1 MDNVKEE
8 FKKTSNSNE
17 LNESLVFAVIGAGNT
32 GQALAGYLTYKG
44 HKVRLYDRSAWR
56 FKYLRHHN
64 MNLGDAFSSSQ
75 HIDVITTD
83 LRRAVEGAD
92 VIIISVVSTAHAE
105 VAQKLSQFLKNG
117 QVVLLHPGRTGGA
130 FIFKK
135 VVEETKKD
143 LRLTIGEFE
152 TSLFATRITQEGAK
166 VRYYGVKK
174 NVHLAMMPPD
184 DAIKVWPLIK
194 NIFPQVEMAP
204 NVLYTSL
211 SNYGA
216 MLHPAPV
223 IFNVGRIEN
232 GFRYTHY
239 IEGITPSIARFIE
252 KLDSERIK
260 LGKCFN
266 IRLRPLTVWLS
277 DVYGSK
283 GNNLFDLL
291 QNTKAYHSIL
301 GPDTIQHRYLIEDTL
316 TGLVP
321 MLHLARKCEVR
332 LPAIETLV
340 NMINY
345 LVDIDVMAFGRNLED
360 MGLRKM
366 KVEEIIKYAESGV
379 KE

>member
-1 MDNVKEE
+1 ME
-8 FKKTSNSNE
+8 KKGLT
-17 LNESLVFAVIGAGNT
+17 FAIIGAGNT

-44 HKVRLYDRSAWR
+44 HTVRLYDRSAWR
-56 FKYLRHHN
+56 FKYLNHHN
-64 MNLGDAFSSSQ
+64 MNLSDDFSSTQ
-75 HIDVITTD
+75 HINTLTTD
-83 LRRAVEGAD
+83 LRKAVEGAD
-92 VIIISVVSTAHAE
+92 VIIVSIVSTAHME
-105 VAQKLSQFLKNG
+105 IAQKLAQFLQNG
-117 QVVLLHPGRTGGA
+117 QMVLLHPGRTGGA

-143 LRLTIGEFE
+143 LRLVIGEFE
-152 TSLFATRITQEGAK
+152 SSLFATRVTKDGSK
-166 VRYYGVKK
+166 VRYYGVKS
-174 NVHLAMMPPD
+174 NLHLAMFPPQD
-184 DAIKVWPLIK
+184 TMKVWPVIK

-204 NVLYTSL
+204 TVLYTSL

-223 IFNVGRIEN
+223 VFNVGRIEN

-239 IEGITPSIARFIE
+239 IQGITPSIARFIE
-252 KLDSERIK
+252 KMDAERIK

-266 IRLRPLTVWLS
+266 IRLKPLTVWLG
-277 DVYGSK
+277 DVYSSK

-301 GPDTIQHRYLIEDTL
+301 GPDTLQHRYLIEDTL

-321 MLHLARKCEVR
+321 MLHLARKCGIR

-345 LVDIDVMAFGRNLED
+345 LVDMDVMAFGRNLED
-360 MGLRKM
+360 MGIRKM
-366 KVEEIIKYAESGV
+366 NVEEIVKYAEKGV
-379 KE
+379 KP